1 MTTEHVWF
9 GEYPE
14 WAPREIDTDEFTSL
28 VDMTDQAF
36 IQYAERPAFSNF
48 GKNMSYAEVDKL
60 SRDFACYLL
69 HELKLKKG
77 DRVAIMLP
85 NIFQYPIAV
94 FGILRAGLI
103 VVNTNPLYTSR
114 EIHHQL
120 VDSGAKAIIVLD
132 NFAKELS
139 EALEGT
145 EIQKVIQTGIGDM
158 LGLKGHIVNFI
169 VKYVKRM
176 VPDVSIANAARFN
189 DAMRIGASKPMPQ
202 INLKPDDVAFLQYT
216 GGTTGV
222 AKGAMLTHRNMIAN
236 MMQARE
242 WFGPI
247 VNEQGEQVVTPLPMY
262 HIFALTCNCLL
273 FVRVGARNILI
284 TNPRD
289 MKDFVKIL
297 KREGFTMMTGV
308 NTLFNGLLNTPGF
321 DQLDFSNFKMAMGG
335 GMAVQKVVADRWKKV
350 TGTPLCEGYGMTES
364 SPIAT
369 INQPNLQDF
378 TGSIGL
384 PVPSTE
390 LSIHSEEGTLMP
402 QGEIG
407 EICIRGPQVM
417 AGYWRRPNETAE
429 AISKDGW
436 LKTGDMGYMDA
447 KGYFYIVDRK
457 KDMILVSGFNVYPNE
472 IEDVVASMPSV
483 LEVAAVGVP
492 DAHSGE
498 VVNLVIVKKDPALPA
513 DAVKKFCKERLTAY
527 KQPKLIE
534 FRKELPKTNVGK
546 ILRRELRDNAP

>member
-498 VVNLVIVKKDPALPA
+498 VVKLVIVKKDPALTA

-534 FRKELPKTNVGK
+534 FRKFIFRK
-546 ILRRELRDNAP
+546 INLSF

>member
-407 EICIRGPQVM
+407 EICSRGPQVM

-498 VVNLVIVKKDPALPA
+498 VVKLVIVKKDPALTA

>member
-498 VVNLVIVKKDPALPA
+498 VVKLVIVKKDPALTA